1 MMKICIVS
9 YDYWDYDAH
18 IGEALRKKNVEVL
31 QLNLSKF
38 THKNLG
44 NRLHNAFSKTFLKK
58 NLKNL
63 KRKEFIFNELRK
75 SGKQDQILVINP
87 ELFDRETHEFLRNQT
102 ERYIA
107 YLYDS
112 VARNPVEHLL
122 DLFDDVFSFDQED
135 CRKFGFKKISNYNYI
150 SDFQNNTKPNVDLV
164 YLASFDERLHF
175 LEKIQTQLERISAK
189 YLFIIAGKQGWKKKF
204 TNDSKSV
211 IYQRNFIPHNEI
223 PKIYAEGKGIVDLV
237 REGQTGLSFR
247 FFEAMGLRKKV
258 VTNNIAV
265 QEYDFYNPKNIL
277 VIEDDVSVL
286 QKSFF
291 ETDYE
296 KLPKEIYQKY
306 TIENWVEE
314 VFNLKQNS

>member
-1 MMKICIVS
+1 MKICIVS

-18 IGEALRKKNVEVL
+18 IGAALRKKNVEVL
-31 QLNLSKF
+31 QLNISKF
-38 THKNLG
+38 THKNWG
-44 NRLHNAFSKTFLKK
+44 NRLQNAFSKTFFKK
-58 NLKNL
+58 NLKSL
-63 KRKEFIFNELRK
+63 KRKEFIFEELKK

-87 ELFDRETHEFLRNQT
+87 ELFDLETHEFLKSQT
-102 ERYIA
+102 RRYIA

-112 VARNPVEHLL
+112 MARNPVEHLL
-122 DLFDDVFSFDQED
+122 HFFHDVYSFDRDD
-135 CRKFGFKKISNYNYI
+135 CKTYGFTEITNYNYL
-150 SDFQNNTKPNVDLV
+150 SVNQDLQRPSVDLV
-164 YLASFDERLHF
+164 YLASFDERLGF
-175 LEKIQTQLERISAK
+175 LEKIQDQLDKISAR

-211 IYQRNFIPHNEI
+211 IYQRKFIPHKEI
-223 PKIYAEGKGIVDLV
+223 PKIYAQGKGIVDLV

-247 FFEAMGLRKKV
+247 FFEAMGLGKKV

-265 QEYDFYNPKNIL
+265 KEYDFYNPKNIL

-296 KLPKEIYQKY
+296 ELPKEIYQKY
-306 TIENWVEE
+306 TVENWVET
-314 VFNLKQNS
+314 VFNLECLS